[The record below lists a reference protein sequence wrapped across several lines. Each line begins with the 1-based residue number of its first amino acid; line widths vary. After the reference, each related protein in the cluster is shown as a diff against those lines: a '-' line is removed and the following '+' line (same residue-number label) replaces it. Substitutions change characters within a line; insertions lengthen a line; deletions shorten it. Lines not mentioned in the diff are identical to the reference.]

1 MPPSIKNKY
10 QNLKNPS
17 ASQEVP
23 VIKNSIHG
31 KYGNQWGEW
40 KKQNRQSRFFGRFSL
55 ILEMPLCAG
64 SFPGQT
70 DELIE

>member
-23 VIKNSIHG
+23 IIKNSVHG
-31 KYGNQWGEW
+31 KYGSQWGER
-40 KKQNRQSRFFGRFSL
+40 KKQNRQFRFMVDSASL
-55 ILEMPLCAG
+55 WR
-64 SFPGQT
+64 
-70 DELIE
+70 

>member
-23 VIKNSIHG
+23 ILKIQSMANMAA
-31 KYGNQWGEW
+31 NGESGR
-40 KKQNRQSRFFGRFSL
+40 NR
-55 ILEMPLCAG
+55 
-64 SFPGQT
+64 T
-70 DELIE
+70 DNLGLR